1 MFWSVFLLHEFR
13 ILISGLRR
21 RRETGESG
29 GVDGR
34 TEEEEEEVAG
44 GRKDWLPP
52 LPPSPSRLV
61 CRGKKERTH
70 I

>member
-34 TEEEEEEVAG
+34 TEEEEEEEEVAG

-52 LPPSPSRLV
+52 LPPFLSQPTCV
-61 CRGKKERTH
+61 
-70 I
+70 